1 MTTQEFENQL
11 SELIKQAPKE
21 ATFFMVYTAGKN
33 HDIETHI
40 QGTARNLSLNLAV
53 SANKS
58 TDVKRIIMQ
67 AINISNT
74 PD

>member
-11 SELIKQAPKE
+11 SELINQAPKE
-21 ATFFMVYTAGKN
+21 A
-33 HDIETHI
+33 
-40 QGTARNLSLNLAV
+40 RNLILNLAV